1 MSELI
6 TFELDSSN
14 FICEALSEPLR
25 KHRFGEVLKFS
36 IPADVLLEG
45 FKTIENLNRI
55 ASSLSLV
62 CKLENQPENQPE
74 NKQTAKPYML
84 IFPRHENVHF
94 AVYDDNEG
102 LTYFAEYGD
111 ISEILNEIKLCQVK

>member
-14 FICEALSEPLR
+14 FICEALGEPLR
-25 KHRFGEVLKFS
+25 KRKFGEVLKFS

-45 FKTIENLNRI
+45 FKTIENLNRV

-62 CKLENQPENQPE
+62 CKLENQPE

-111 ISEILNEIKLCQVK
+111 ISEILSEIKLCQVK